1 MTTVILERKKEI
13 SREFQEALNA
23 LSLGFEKLQPRIER
37 VFTIGKAEGMNDKE
51 IGKAIRKKLRGH
63 YGHSTIWKVFKNHPD
78 ARQKQNH
85 KKRNYPKIKTDRY
98 RNYQEIIATKNK
110 LLKEKDEQIKGLQ
123 RQLSEA
129 NKKIVQLE
137 KKIRYEEIPLKQ

>member
-37 VFTIGKAEGMNDKE
+37 VFTIGKAEGMSDNE

-63 YGHSTIWKVFKNHPD
+63 YGHTTIWKVFKNHPD

-85 KKRNYPKIKTDRY
+85 KKRFYEKSKTDRY

-129 NKKIVQLE
+129 KKKITQLE
-137 KKIRYEEIPLKQ
+137 KKVKNTLGLQQ

>member
-1 MTTVILERKKEI
+1 MTMTILGRKKEI

-23 LSLGFEKLQPRIER
+23 LSVSFEKLEPRIER
-37 VFTIGKAEGMNDKE
+37 VFTIGKAEGMSDKE
-51 IGKAIRKKLRGH
+51 IGKEIRKKLRRH
-63 YGHSTIWKVFKNHPD
+63 YGHTTVWRIFKNHPD

-85 KKRNYPKIKTDRY
+85 KKRYYEKSKTDKDKY

-110 LLKEKDEQIKGLQ
+110 LLKEKDEQIKGLR

-137 KKIRYEEIPLKQ
+137 KTIHNSGVVC